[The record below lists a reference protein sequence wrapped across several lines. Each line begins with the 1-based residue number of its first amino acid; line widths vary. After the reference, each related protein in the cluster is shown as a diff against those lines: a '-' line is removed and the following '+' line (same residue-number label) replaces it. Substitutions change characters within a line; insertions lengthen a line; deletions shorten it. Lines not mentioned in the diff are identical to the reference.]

1 MLKQP
6 PFMFTNKFCE
16 KQHNKG
22 LIQWKGHT
30 EAKSGPKV
38 YTMHFFVKC

>member
-1 MLKQP
+1 
-6 PFMFTNKFCE
+6 MFTNKFRE

-22 LIQWKGHT
+22 FRLIQWKGHI